1 MRSWLVAVGPNPGR
15 GSSTAHGP
23 VTNTGPVRV
32 VPAEDMV
39 EVLDGIKTLLAH
51 DSNAERIDA
60 YLQIWKWTLEG
71 EFDD

>member
-1 MRSWLVAVGPNPGR
+1 MRSWLIAVGPNPGR

-39 EVLDGIKTLLAH
+39 DMLDGFRTLYEHVAGH
-51 DSNAERIDA
+51 TTVDA
-60 YLQIWKWTLEG
+60 YLQIWKWTLQG